1 MSTDLRDSISLW
13 VFAIVAFAL
22 AVLVHY
28 LEPIPQPLR
37 DIGQGLLFLTSLV
50 RLGSWL
56 WRRFRTRHDRK
67 AAEPSTSV

>member
-13 VFAIVAFAL
+13 VIAILAFAL

-37 DIGQGLLFLTSLV
+37 DIGQGFLFLAPLV

-67 AAEPSTSV
+67 AAEPGANA